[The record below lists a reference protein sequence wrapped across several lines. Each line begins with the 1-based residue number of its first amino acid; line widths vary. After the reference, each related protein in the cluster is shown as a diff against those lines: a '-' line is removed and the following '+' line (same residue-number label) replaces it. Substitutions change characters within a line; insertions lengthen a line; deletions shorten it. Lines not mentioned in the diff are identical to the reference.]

1 MATKK
6 KKKTIEIP
14 IPDGTKKRELKA
26 LVRAQ
31 LDELST
37 DMVSSVSKVVIEC
50 EDKGAKGK
58 LSDK

>member
-6 KKKTIEIP
+6 KKKTIKIP
-14 IPDGTKKRELKA
+14 IPEGTTKPKLKA

-31 LDELST
+31 LDQLST

-58 LSDK
+58 LSHK